1 MRGPG
6 GFRLLRER
14 MTSPFVF
21 RFLIT
26 RLASLV
32 ATLVAVSLAIFV
44 ILEVLPGDPAAIMLG
59 TSAREDTLAALRH
72 ELGLDRPAP
81 ERYVLWVGGI
91 LRGDLGTSLT
101 YSTPVS
107 ALVAERLKVT
117 LPLSLLAILM
127 STALALPLGVVAAAK
142 RDGPIDRAVLVFSQL
157 GVAVPNFWIGLVF
170 ILVFSTGLGWFP
182 AGGFPGWS
190 GGALA
195 GLNALLLPALALALP
210 QAAVLTRVTR
220 SAALEVAGADFV
232 RTARAKGVTRRG
244 ALWRHVVPNA
254 LIPVTTILGLQL
266 SFFFGGAILVENV
279 FNLPGLGRLAY
290 QALAQRDLVVIK
302 DVVLIFSGL
311 VIVVNFIV
319 DLGYLIL
326 DPRLRSRT

>member
-1 MRGPG
+1 M
-6 GFRLLRER
+6 
-14 MTSPFVF
+14 
-21 RFLIT
+21 
-26 RLASLV
+26 ASLV
-32 ATLVAVSLAIFV
+32 ATLLAVSLAIFL

-59 TSAREDTLAALRH
+59 TSAREDTLAALRQ

-81 ERYVLWVGGI
+81 ERYLLWIGG
-91 LRGDLGTSLT
+91 LLKGDLGTSLT
-101 YSTPVS
+101 YSMPVS
-107 ALVAERLKVT
+107 ALVADRLAVT
-117 LPLSLLAILM
+117 VPLSLLAILL
-127 STALALPLGVVAAAK
+127 STAMALPLGVAAAAK
-142 RDGPIDRAVLVFSQL
+142 RDGPIDRAVLVFSQI
-157 GVAVPNFWIGLVF
+157 GVAVPNFWIGLLF

-182 AGGFPGWS
+182 AGGFPGWA
-190 GGALA
+190 GGVLPALQ
-195 GLNALLLPALALALP
+195 ALLLPAIALALP

-220 SAALEVAGADFV
+220 SATLELTGADFV
-232 RTARAKGVTRRG
+232 RTARAKGVDRRG

-302 DVVLIFSGL
+302 DVVLIFSTL

-319 DLGYLIL
+319 DLGYLFL
-326 DPRLRSRT
+326 DPRLRGRA